1 MSRVRIYLWIA
12 LGGAIG
18 AITRYA
24 VLSIVDITVLGH
36 GLPAL
41 FIVNIS
47 GSFLLGLFFALVA
60 GRRTFSPPAR
70 AFVSVG
76 LLGGFT
82 TYSFL
87 NYESMTLM
95 LEGAIG
101 AGLLNATGSV
111 LAGLVAAVGGM
122 MLGRLVFPAQPA
134 SQEI

>member
-1 MSRVRIYLWIA
+1 MSRARIYLWIA
-12 LGGAIG
+12 VGGAIG

-24 VLSIVDITVLGH
+24 VLSIVDMTVLGH
-36 GLPAL
+36 DLLGL

-47 GSFLLGLFFALVA
+47 GSFLLGLFLALMA
-60 GRRTFSPPAR
+60 GREMFSLPAR

-95 LEGAIG
+95 LDGAAG
-101 AGLLNATGSV
+101 VGLLNATGSV
-111 LAGLVAAVGGM
+111 LAGLIAALGGM
-122 MLGRLVFPAQPA
+122 ILGRL
-134 SQEI
+134 SL